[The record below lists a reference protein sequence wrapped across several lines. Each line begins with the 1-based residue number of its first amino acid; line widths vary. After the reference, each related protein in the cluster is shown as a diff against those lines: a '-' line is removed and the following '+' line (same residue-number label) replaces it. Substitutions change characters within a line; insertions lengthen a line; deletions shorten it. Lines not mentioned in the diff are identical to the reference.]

1 MKPRTRDYIDLFFI
15 FKDKSMDLNALILLA
30 KAKFDW
36 DIDKMNLANQFI
48 RVKDIKKK
56 DYPNVLVPFN
66 LNEMERFFLT
76 LAKDLKKD
84 IFST

>member
-15 FKDKSMDLNALILLA
+15 FRDKNFDLNTLILLA

-48 RVKDIKKK
+48 RVKDIKKE
-56 DYPNVLVPFN
+56 DYPKILVPFSFD
-66 LNEMERFFLT
+66 EMEIFFLT
-76 LAKDLKKD
+76 LAKKLKKD
-84 IFST
+84 ILK

>member
-15 FKDKSMDLNALILLA
+15 FKHGDLDLNQLILLA

-48 RVKDIKKK
+48 RIKDIQKVDFPK
-56 DYPNVLVPFN
+56 VLVPFDI
-66 LNEMERFFLT
+66 NEMENFFLN

-84 IFST
+84 ILK